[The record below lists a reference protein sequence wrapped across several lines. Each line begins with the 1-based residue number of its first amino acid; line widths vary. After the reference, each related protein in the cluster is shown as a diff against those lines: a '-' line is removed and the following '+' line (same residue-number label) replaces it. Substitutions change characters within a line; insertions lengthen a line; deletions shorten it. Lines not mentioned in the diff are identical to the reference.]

1 MLRFNE
7 GEIQI
12 LTRCVRAAYGD
23 KKIAL
28 INGVRTLEKLVN
40 SKVSG
45 DKMPKDIDE
54 TLKNNLN
61 VWDKNQGN
69 FDSAPVEGVLRK
81 IVQILPNDE
90 LKPVTNPNIKRG
102 LAKYYTQLGIMEEL
116 ENAYSRICPGRT
128 LNADVQSD
136 RWTIPDRS
144 LWTDRQYDYVCVWR
158 YRNRKVHSQ
167 NIDEQSSLQTG
178 FFSVLIDTCNRFQD
192 KIEEKYSA
200 TFRSAMENEFVKYK
214 EKLIASNN
222 RKDFFENEFTE
233 LYWGDKKVEWTQK
246 CKTIL
251 LLGEAGA
258 GKTTQME
265 KLYWDELESRRA
277 AFPIWLEVRK
287 LVKEEGFNQ
296 GKLEEYVRKNLGDVY
311 EECYEPCM
319 EQGFVSLYIDGLNEI
334 TMEEKDQITSQLLQA
349 INNIR
354 KEYPKIRIC
363 LTDRRN
369 QLDIKDNIQI
379 YTCSSM
385 SDDKIAE
392 YCEKKWG
399 VACRDEVMAFLEKN
413 EWFSDPGIT
422 TVTPEK
428 INGLAEIFK
437 DDEVPKDEDDYYF
450 KYLDHIL
457 KREEENKSDK
467 RVRKLKPMFYWL
479 TLDME
484 DGLDQFYSMDIVQ
497 KFAKMSSNNISYA
510 VDIFDLAC
518 DIPIIEK
525 QDSGKY
531 GFVHPAY
538 YNYFHRKD
546 LL

>member
-116 ENAYSRICPGRT
+116 ENAYSRICPGRA

-178 FFSVLIDTCNRFQD
+178 FFSVLIDACNRFQD

-246 CKTIL
+246 GKTIL